1 MPTIVN
7 GITIQDQADSTLTGS
22 TTTPAGTSAL
32 DITRIGSYATGSGA
46 ESAEVFAY
54 DKATKQLFVMNNV
67 TDKVEIVNFADPTAP
82 VKVGEIDLST
92 IPNYGGMNSVAV
104 SNGVLAVAVQNSTV
118 SDPGVVALY
127 STAGALLNTVTV
139 GALPDMLTF
148 TADGKKLLV
157 ANEGE
162 NGAIESAGSVSLI
175 SLASGAAS
183 ATVQTTGFDILNGS
197 ETDLRAAGIRLFA
210 GLDASITIEP
220 EYISISPDGKKA
232 YVTLQEN
239 NAVATFDITGT
250 TAVLQSVL
258 PLGYVDFNLPGNESD
273 FSDRDG
279 AGSGGS
285 SQGAISIDN
294 DPIRGMLMPDAIASW
309 TLGGVT
315 YFATANEGDSRADG
329 SDESRLSSVDL
340 DDALFPNEALLKT
353 EDEAGRLT
361 ISNIDGNTDGD
372 AQLEAVY
379 SFGGRGFSIFQNNA
393 DGTITKVFESGGEFE
408 DIIAAL
414 PNALTVFNGQNG
426 AEFDSRSDNKA
437 AEPEGIEIANV
448 GGKFYAFVTLER
460 AGGVMVYDV
469 TDPSNASF
477 VDYVEPTA
485 ADFAPE
491 IVDYIK
497 PVDSPNG
504 KGLLLTANEVSG
516 TVTVYEVEPET
527 FTLQLL
533 HLSDGEAGL
542 LASTT
547 APNLAAILDAFDD
560 DFANTLI
567 LSGGDNFLPGPFL
580 AAGTD
585 PSVIATLNAVTGST
599 IAASATVPI
608 GAVDTAIHNVL
619 GVEASTIGNHEF
631 DLGSNAFAASFTP
644 SGGWVGATF
653 PYMSSNLDFSGDS
666 ALNPRFTNTLDG
678 SAATLVP
685 DAGTLKGRIAPA
697 TVVEKGGEKIGLVA
711 VTTQILESISSP
723 SGTEVE
729 GFPTGPGPNGEID
742 DMDMLAAQ
750 IQPIVDELIAEGIN
764 KIILMAHL
772 QVIANEQLLATKLR
786 GVDIILSAG
795 SNTRLGDADDE
806 AVDFPGHAANFAGDY
821 PLQVTDADGKTTL
834 IVNTDNEYTYLGRL
848 VVDFDQNG
856 DIILDSV
863 TDNQAINGAYAST
876 EENVA
881 EAWGVDVEDLDTTAF
896 AEGTKGDKVR
906 DLTEAVQDVIEVKDG
921 NVFGYTDVYLE
932 GERVFVRSQETN
944 LGNLSADANGFAAK
958 QALGSGGAFVVSLK
972 NGGGIRAQIG
982 TISAPDPVDG
992 SVDKLPPP
1000 ANADVGKEEGGVS
1013 QLDIEN
1019 SLRFNN
1025 RLMVFDTTAQ
1035 GLLNILN
1042 HGVAAGT
1049 GQGRFPQIGGVKFS
1063 WDPDLPAG
1071 QRILNI
1077 ALIDENDNVIARV
1090 VENGVVLPEAPS
1102 LISVVTLNFTANG
1115 GDGYPTKVNGEN
1127 FRYLL
1132 DDGTLSA
1139 PIEETLD
1146 FTASANVP
1154 ANALGEQQ
1162 AFGEYMQAFHGTQ
1175 EAAFNEADTGAALDE
1190 RIENLNFRDDVVFN
1204 SAAIDGTNAGEI
1216 IDGTIGN
1223 DTINAKLGND
1233 RVFGGEGGDTVL
1245 GGVGNDS
1252 LFGEAGND
1260 SLLGGEG
1267 NDRLFGDEGNDTLVA
1282 GVGND
1287 TVHGDEGDDSLVA
1300 GEGNDQLLGGEG
1312 NDTMNGGA
1320 GADAMLGSSG
1330 DDFYYVDNA
1339 GDGVL
1344 ELANEGTDTV
1354 RAYVDYALTANVER
1368 LVMLGTAVQGS
1379 GNDLGNSIT
1388 GNASNNLLSGL
1399 GGSDTINGGEGN
1411 DTLNGGD
1418 SNDTLLGGGGTD
1430 KLDGGAGGDRLYGQG
1445 GDDDLNGGDGDDTI
1459 TGGDGNDVLT
1469 GGAGTDILNGEV
1481 GDDVYVFNAGFGKD
1495 TIQLLEAGDRI
1506 EIKGFGFTSSQ
1517 EVLDSFKQIGAHA
1530 VLNLGGDKLT
1540 VLNTQVSSLTNAQ
1553 IAISAPS
1560 SSQSP
1565 FIVGTDQDVSFT
1577 SLLTTGDQI
1586 GLKDDGVTPWR
1597 MVGIPDGLGAFDN
1610 GDGTFTVLMNH
1621 ELPPT
1626 QGVARDHGATGAFVA
1641 KLVIDKATLQV
1652 LSGEDLVQHV
1662 FLYDTATDSF
1672 FDPLTDGNPATLA
1685 YQFSRLCSA
1694 DLPEISAFFNAD
1706 TGKGYNGHIFMNG
1719 EETGAEGKGFAHFID
1734 GAEAGNSYELPW
1746 LGKFSWENSI
1756 ANPNSG
1762 DKTVVAGTDDATPGQ
1777 VYFYVGNK
1785 QSTGSALDKAG
1796 LTNGHLFG
1804 LKVDELDNGTD
1815 NNNETNGT
1823 TLGGDFESTFSL
1835 VDLGDVS
1842 ETTGA
1847 NLQTQSEAAEVTE
1860 FLRPED
1866 GVWDSTNEDRFYFVT
1881 TNGIESPS
1889 RLWAMDFI
1897 DGDNPELGGT
1907 IRMLLDGTEGQKMFD
1922 NMTVSDDGKLILQED
1937 VGNNARLGKIWE
1949 YDPTSDTLSELAE
1962 HDATRF
1968 LNGSARFLTQDE
1980 EASGAI
1986 DVTDILGDGT
1996 NSVFLMDVQSHN
2008 NLGGELVQGGQL
2020 LLMYQ
2025 QHDLLV

>member
-1 MPTIVN
+1 MPIINGVN
-7 GITIQDQADSTLTGS
+7 ILDQADTTLSGS
-22 TTTPAGTSAL
+22 TTTPSGTSAL
-32 DITRIGSYATGSGA
+32 DITRIGAYATGSG
-46 ESAEVFAY
+46 EGSSEVFAY

-67 TDKVEIVNFADPTAP
+67 TDKVEIVDFSNPAAP
-82 VKVGEIDLST
+82 AKVGEIDLST

-104 SNGVLAVAVQNSTV
+104 SNGVLAVAVQNSV
-118 SDPGVVALY
+118 KSDPGVVALY

-162 NGAIESAGSVSLI
+162 NPDVGEVESAGSISLI
-175 SLASGAAS
+175 NLASGAAS
-183 ATVQTTGFDILNGS
+183 ATVQTTGFDVLNGS
-197 ETDLRAAGIRLFA
+197 EADLRAAGIRLFA
-210 GLDASITIEP
+210 GLDASIAIEP
-220 EYISISPDGKKA
+220 EYISISPDGKTA
-232 YVTLQEN
+232 FVTLQEN

-250 TAVLQSVL
+250 TPVLKSVL
-258 PLGYVDFNLPGNESD
+258 PLGYVDHSLAGNEGD
-273 FSDRDG
+273 FSDRDEV
-279 AGSGGS
+279 GSQNGD
-285 SQGAISIDN
+285 ISIN
-294 DPIRGMLMPDAIASW
+294 TAQIRGMLMPDSIASW
-309 TLGGVT
+309 SFGGVT
-315 YFATANEGDSRADG
+315 YFATANEGDGRV
-329 SDESRLSSVDL
+329 DETDQSRLSSRDL
-340 DDALFPNEALLKT
+340 DDAVFGADEAILKG

-372 AQLEAVY
+372 AELEAVY

-414 PNALTVFNGQNG
+414 PNALTVFNGENG
-426 AEFDSRSDNKA
+426 AAFDSRSDNKA
-437 AEPEGIEIANV
+437 GEPEGIEIANV
-448 GGKFYAFVTLER
+448 GGRFYAFVTLER

-469 TDPSNASF
+469 TNPAEATF
-477 VDYVEPTA
+477 VDYVEATA
-485 ADFAPE
+485 DDFAPE
-491 IVDYIK
+491 VIDYIK

-504 KGLLLTANEVSG
+504 KGLLLTANEDSG
-516 TVTVYEVEPET
+516 TVTIYEVEPET

-542 LASTT
+542 LASET
-547 APNLAAILDAFDD
+547 APNLAALLDAFDD

-585 PSVIATLNAVTGST
+585 ASVIPVLNAVTGST
-599 IAASATVPI
+599 IAPNAIVPI

-631 DLGSNAFAASFTP
+631 DLGSTAFAASFTP
-644 SGGWVGATF
+644 GGGWVGATF

-678 SAATLVP
+678 SDATLVQ
-685 DAGTLKGRIAPA
+685 DASTLKGRIAPA

-729 GFPTGPGPNGEID
+729 GFPTGAGPNGEVD
-742 DMDMLAAQ
+742 DMDLLAAQ
-750 IQPIVDELIAEGIN
+750 IQPIVDELIAEGVN

-772 QVIANEQLLATKLR
+772 QQISNEQLLATKLK

-806 AVDFPGHAANFAGDY
+806 AVEFPGHAANFAGDY

-848 VVDFDQNG
+848 VVEFDADGN
-856 DIILDSV
+856 IILDSI

-906 DLTEAVQDVIEVKDG
+906 DLVDAVQDVIAVKDG

-944 LGNLSADANGFAAK
+944 LGNLSADANGFAGRE
-958 QALGSGGAFVVSLK
+958 ALGDDGAFIVSLK

-992 SVDKLPPP
+992 TVDKLPPP
-1000 ANADVGKEEGGVS
+1000 ANVDVGKEEGGVS

-1025 RLMVFDTTAQ
+1025 RLMMFDTTAE
-1035 GLLNILN
+1035 GLLKILN

-1049 GQGRFPQIGGVKFS
+1049 NQGRFPQIGGVKFS

-1071 QRILNI
+1071 QRIINI
-1077 ALIDENDNVIARV
+1077 ALIDENDNVIAKV
-1090 VENGVVLPEAPS
+1090 VENGVVSPDAPTK
-1102 LISVVTLNFTANG
+1102 ISVVTLNFTANG
-1115 GDGYPTKVNGEN
+1115 GDGYPTKANGEN

-1139 PIEETLD
+1139 PIDESLD

-1154 ANALGEQQ
+1154 ANALGEQD
-1162 AFGEYMQAFHGTQ
+1162 ALGDYMQAFHGTQ
-1175 EAAFNEADTGAALDE
+1175 ETAYDEADTSAALDE
-1190 RIENLNFRDDVVFN
+1190 RIENLNVRDDVVFE
-1204 SAAIDGTNAGEI
+1204 SPEMVGTAAGETIDGTVGDDN
-1216 IDGTIGN
+1216 IDGQ
-1223 DTINAKLGND
+1223 K
-1233 RVFGGEGGDTVL
+1233 
-1245 GGVGNDS
+1245 
-1252 LFGEAGND
+1252 
-1260 SLLGGEG
+1260 G
-1267 NDRLFGDEGNDTLVA
+1267 NDRLFGLVGDDTLMGGNDNDQLFGDQGNDLLQGQQGDDQLFGGEGNDTLR
-1282 GVGND
+1282 GVDGND
-1287 TVHGDEGDDSLVA
+1287 TLL
-1300 GEGNDQLLGGEG
+1300 GEDGNDLLDGRTGNDQLLGGDG
-1312 NDTMNGGA
+1312 NDTLDGGT
-1320 GADAMLGSSG
+1320 GVDVMIGG
-1330 DDFYYVDNA
+1330 DDDDFYFVDA
-1339 GDGVL
+1339 LADVVL
-1344 ELANEGTDTV
+1344 EQAAEGTDTV
-1354 RAYVDYALTANVER
+1354 RSTIDYTLGANLEN
-1368 LVMLGTAVQGS
+1368 LQLAGTAVKGT
-1379 GNDLGNSIT
+1379 GNDLANRIT
-1388 GNASNNLLSGL
+1388 GSDGANILSGE
-1399 GGSDTINGGEGN
+1399 GGDDILIGGKGN
-1411 DTLNGGD
+1411 DILIGGAGNDELNGG
-1418 SNDTLLGGGGTD
+1418 
-1430 KLDGGAGGDRLYGQG
+1430 
-1445 GDDDLNGGDGDDTI
+1445 
-1459 TGGDGNDVLT
+1459 
-1469 GGAGTDILNGEV
+1469 V
-1481 GDDVYVFNAGFGKD
+1481 GDDVYVFNAGFGSD
-1495 TIQLLEAGDRI
+1495 TIAKLEAGDRI
-1506 EIKGFGFTSSQ
+1506 EIKGFGFADSQ
-1517 EVLDSFKQIGAHA
+1517 DVLDGFVQVGAHA
-1530 VLNLGGDKLT
+1530 VLDLGNGDKLT
-1540 VLNTQVSSLTNAQ
+1540 VRNTLVADIANAQ

-1565 FIVGTDQDVSFT
+1565 FIVGTDADVSFT

-1586 GLKDDGVTPWR
+1586 GVKDDGVTPWR
-1597 MVGIPDGLGAFDN
+1597 MVGIPDGLGAYDN

-1621 ELPPT
+1621 EVAPG
-1626 QGVARDHGATGAFVA
+1626 QGVVRDHGGNGAFVA
-1641 KLVIDKATLQV
+1641 KLVIDKTTLQV
-1652 LSGEDLVQHV
+1652 VSAEDLVQHV

-1672 FDPLTDGNPATLA
+1672 FDPVADGNPATLA

-1694 DLPEISAFFNAD
+1694 DLPELSAFFNAD
-1706 TGKGYNGHIFMNG
+1706 TGKGYNGRIFMNG

-1734 GAEAGNSYELPW
+1734 GAEAGNSYEVPW
-1746 LGKFSWENSI
+1746 LGKFSWENSM

-1762 DKTVVAGTDDATPGQ
+1762 DKTVVAGTDDSSPGQ
-1777 VYFYVGNK
+1777 LYFYVGEK
-1785 QSTGSALDKAG
+1785 QDTGTALDKAG

-1804 LKVDELDNGTD
+1804 LRVDELANGVD
-1815 NNNETNGT
+1815 NNNEANGT
-1823 TLGGDFESTFSL
+1823 DLGGDFQSTFTL
-1835 VDLGDVS
+1835 VDLGDAS
-1842 ETTGA
+1842 ESSGA
-1847 NLQTQSEAAEVTE
+1847 NLQAQSEAAGVTE

-1866 GVWDSTNEDRFYFVT
+1866 GAWDPTNEDRFYFVT
-1881 TNGIESPS
+1881 TNGFNSPS
-1889 RLWAMDFI
+1889 RMWAVDFV

-1907 IRMLLDGTEGQKMFD
+1907 IRMLLDGTEGQQMLD
-1922 NMTVSDDGKLILQED
+1922 NMTVSDDGKVILQED
-1937 VGNNARLGKIWE
+1937 VGNNGHLGKVWE
-1949 YDPTSDTLSELAE
+1949 YDPTTDALTELAH

-1986 DVTDILGDGT
+1986 DVTSILGDGS
-1996 NSVFLMDVQSHN
+1996 NSVYLMDVQSHN

-2025 QHDLLV
+2025 QHDLVV